1 MLSILVALASF
12 QAAPGPSAIPQDPRS
27 GLDRVR
33 LVVGT
38 ELTGKI
44 RVETADYIEIELGP
58 GTVIGLSTA
67 KIAEVVRAADAAL
80 PASDAAVPAEADWP
94 RRAAFEA
101 REDWY
106 VVHDAEGRVVG
117 RMHATLS
124 PSGEGGWRIG
134 EEWTFTGEG
143 RTVET
148 TRLDTIDAGGD
159 PVSTFHH
166 ERVRAADGQLS
177 ADRVVRGVIEGETLR
192 VHVRSDDGAATET
205 YRVEDGLRFPL
216 ELQEEMRRR
225 GSGEPGANT
234 HPVFDPTHGEFER
247 VRVEF
252 GATRRVAGA
261 GGDALPVREIR
272 ASTTRGENAEWL
284 GGGPAPV
291 RREVAGP
298 ALIAVRVAGE
308 KEAYASTAKAF
319 PPTFRAEMGGKFGL
333 WLPNPGWNFVGD
345 ASKDEVVAALPHES
359 ASMALLR
366 LPQLDAGL
374 GLDSATDAV
383 MRWLRWAYPDLEEG
397 ARTAGVV
404 RASTP
409 AMEVQATGVGSGG
422 ETTRMWVHVLQVEG
436 TWFASCAAA
445 PRHAFDRLESEFR
458 WMVERFEL
466 RREGFDPVIKNPR

>member
-1 MLSILVALASF
+1 MLAIFVALASL
-12 QAAPGPSAIPQDPRS
+12 QAAPGPSVIPQEKVQGP
-27 GLDRVR
+27 DRVR

-44 RVETADYIEIELGP
+44 RVETADYLEIELGP

-67 KIAEVVRAADAAL
+67 KIAEVVRAADAAA
-80 PASDAAVPAEADWP
+80 PSPDAAAPAEADWP

-106 VVHDAEGRVVG
+106 VVHDADGQIVG

-124 PSGEGGWRIG
+124 PSEDGGFRIG
-134 EEWTFTGEG
+134 EEWTFTDGA

-148 TRLDTIDAGGD
+148 TRLDTVGADGA

-192 VHVRSDDGAATET
+192 VHCRSDDGAATET
-205 YRVEDGLRFPL
+205 YRVEEGLRFPL
-216 ELQEEMRRR
+216 ELREELRRR
-225 GSGEPGANT
+225 GAGDVGT
-234 HPVFDPTHGEFER
+234 KIHPVFDPMHGEFER

-252 GATRRVAGA
+252 GTTRRVAGT

-291 RREVAGP
+291 RREIAGP
-298 ALIAVRVAGE
+298 ALVAVRVAGE
-308 KEAYASTAKAF
+308 KEAHASKGTVF
-319 PPTFRAEMGGKFGL
+319 PPTFRAEMDGKFGL

-345 ASKDEVVAALPHES
+345 PSKDEVVAALPHES

-409 AMEVQATGVGSGG
+409 VMEVQATGVGSGG

-466 RREGFDPVIKNPR
+466 RREGFDPVIEKPR